1 VNTTEKFDPAVLS
14 GGTKWS
20 EWGCENGLD
29 AVREFTETKERQT
42 SRCVGQPWFLRQKD
56 AEILRQRA
64 SSGYTRG
71 KHHLEVRSTK
81 MPKSDRGDATFEQLE
96 TVEQAW
102 QRYYETKG
110 DNMSPHCVEIAKS
123 AFFTAFLAAQSA
135 G

>member
-1 VNTTEKFDPAVLS
+1 MLFESSPKQ
-14 GGTKWS
+14 
-20 EWGCENGLD
+20 
-29 AVREFTETKERQT
+29 R
-42 SRCVGQPWFLRQKD
+42 KD
-56 AEILRQRA
+56 KHPGALGNRGFFAKRMPRLRQRA